1 MKIAVTCTA
10 PDLEAPVDPRFGRSQ
25 YILIVDP
32 DTLAFEA
39 VQNPNVMAMSGA
51 GIQSAQLI
59 ASHGAEVVLSGN
71 YGPNAAQTLHAIG
84 IQMVAGVMGTVRE
97 VVEQFVRGELQPVSQ
112 ATVPPYFGV
121 GGAPDM
127 GGASNMG
134 GGMGRGRGLGGGRGG
149 GGMGRGGGMGG
160 GRGMGGR
167 GGMRGGGSMGMGGGQ
182 MGVPPGTGFGQP
194 PWQGQAPTPPP
205 PQPPVSVPPQDMEDL
220 KQQAQ
225 MLSQQLQQIN
235 QRIEALEEKPLPADE
250 NPPEES

>member
-32 DTLAFEA
+32 ETLAFE
-39 VQNPNVMAMSGA
+39 VIQNPNVMAMSGA

-84 IQMVAGVMGTVRE
+84 IQMIPGVMGTVRE
-97 VVEQFVRGELQPVSQ
+97 AVEQFKRGELQPVSQ

-127 GGASNMG
+127 GGANIG
-134 GGMGRGRGLGGGRGG
+134 GGM
-149 GGMGRGGGMGG
+149 GMGRGGGMRGGGGLGRGGGMSRGGGMGRRGGMGG
-160 GRGMGGR
+160 GR
-167 GGMRGGGSMGMGGGQ
+167 GMGGGQ
-182 MGVPPGTGFGQP
+182 MGVPPGTGFGQA
-194 PWQGQAPTPPP
+194 PWQTPMPPP
-205 PQPPVSVPPQDMEDL
+205 VAPPGVPASAPQQDMEDL

-225 MLSQQLQQIN
+225 MLSRQLQQIN
-235 QRIEALEEKPLPADE
+235 QRIEAMEKKPSSPDE